1 VTSISSG
8 ILDGDAKGLS
18 GRGTKFWLEIE
29 LNGTLNRYEYH
40 LLDVLEKI
48 FDPNPLIDEALA
60 EIKAE
65 RDRADAAEKAQKKI
79 ELEARKESVVADP
92 ELLKILDEAIAQNP
106 KAIAEFKAGK
116 EKALNSVVGAVIK
129 KVREQNMNVVDGA
142 FGITTLLKERLE

>member
-1 VTSISSG
+1 MTSITSG

-40 LLDVLEKI
+40 LLDVIEKI
-48 FDPNPLIDEALA
+48 FDPEPLIQTALA

-65 RDRADAAEKAQKKI
+65 RDRVDAAEKAQKKI

-92 ELLKILDEAIAQNP
+92 ALLKILDEAIAQNS

>member
-1 VTSISSG
+1 MTSITSG

-29 LNGTLNRYEYH
+29 LSGMLNRYEYH

-48 FDPNPLIDEALA
+48 FDPEPLIQKALA

-92 ELLKILDEAIAQNP
+92 ALLKILDEAIAQNS